1 MSSEGSARPRS
12 SARREPPPF
21 RRVVVRTVEQL
32 TPRMQRIVVGGPE
45 LEGFEVPEP
54 AASVRLLLPP
64 PGEDSLVM
72 PEWDGNQFKLP
83 TGERAPIRTFTPRY
97 LDTERLELT
106 LDIVVHE
113 GGVASEWARSAEP
126 GLEAAVSG
134 PGRGYALD
142 AAAPAHLLAGDETA
156 IPAISQLLELL
167 PPGTPLRVHIE
178 IADASARLQLPP
190 HPEAEVTW
198 HELAPGSRPGDALV
212 AAVEAVEEISGAVWV
227 AGEAAS
233 VQRIRKHLFDARGL
247 PRSAA
252 TVRGYWKMGRS
263 AT

>member
-1 MSSEGSARPRS
+1 MSSEGSAGPRTS
-12 SARREPPPF
+12 GRREPPRF
-21 RRVVVRTVEQL
+21 RRVLVRAFEQL
-32 TPRMQRIVVGGPE
+32 TPRMQRIVLGGPE
-45 LEGFEVPEP
+45 LQGFEVPEP
-54 AASVRLLLPP
+54 ASSVRLLLPP
-64 PGEDSLVM
+64 PGGDTLVM

-83 TGERAPIRTFTPRY
+83 TGERAPIRTFTPRH

-134 PGRGYALD
+134 PGRGYAL
-142 AAAPAHLLAGDETA
+142 AATAPAYLLAGDETA
-156 IPAISQLLELL
+156 IPAISQMLERL
-167 PPGTPLRVHIE
+167 PAETPVRVHIE
-178 IADASARLQLPP
+178 VADASARLELPSYP
-190 HPEAEVTW
+190 KAEVTW

-212 AAVEAVEEISGAVWV
+212 AAVEAIEQIPGAAWV

-233 VQRIRKHLFDARGL
+233 VQRIRKHLFDVRGMA
-247 PRSAA
+247 RSAA

>member
-1 MSSEGSARPRS
+1 MSSEGSAKSRT
-12 SARREPPPF
+12 SARREPPRF
-21 RRVVVRTVEQL
+21 RRVAVRTVEEL
-32 TPRMQRIVVGGPE
+32 TPRMRRIVVGGPE
-45 LEGFEVPEP
+45 LEGFEVGEP

-64 PGEDSLVM
+64 PGKGSIVM

-83 TGERAPIRTFTPRY
+83 NGDRAPIRTFTPRY

-106 LDIVVHE
+106 LDIVVHQ

-126 GLEAAVSG
+126 GLEVAVSG
-134 PGRGYALD
+134 PGRGYTVD
-142 AAAPAHLLAGDETA
+142 AAAPAYLLAGDETA
-156 IPAISQLLELL
+156 IPAISQLVELL
-167 PPGTPLRVHIE
+167 PPETPVAVHIE
-178 IADASARLQLPP
+178 IADPRSGLELPS
-190 HPEAEVTW
+190 HPKAEVTW
-198 HELAPGSRPGDALV
+198 HELPRGSRPGDALV
-212 AAVEAVEEISGAVWV
+212 AAVEAVGEISGVAWV

-233 VQRIRKHLFDARGL
+233 VQRIRKHLFEARGM